1 MVRRKYMTEIEPQ
14 STRPEDISR
23 DASEKSPAARAGG
36 IWTELGPTLAFIV
49 IYNVMLRFPEQ
60 GLFSKENALYWA
72 TGVLIIATLA
82 VIGMKLIRKQRIP
95 PFLLVSSGLIGI
107 FGTLGIVFHS
117 KLLLFLKPT
126 IINLMFAG
134 AIFGGLAVGRNI
146 WKMLFNELFHLPDYA
161 WRVLAIRWGLYFIA
175 MAIWNV
181 VVWQAFGEAAWANW
195 KMGNIIIGFVF
206 AMSNAPYTLKHMQTQ
221 HDEH

>member
-1 MVRRKYMTEIEPQ
+1 MTEIEPK
-14 STRPEDISR
+14 TATNPETTGEQANVK
-23 DASEKSPAARAGG
+23 DAAARAGG
-36 IWTELGPTLAFIV
+36 IWTEIGPTLAFIV
-49 IYNVMLRFPEQ
+49 IYNAMLRFPEE
-60 GLFSKENALYWA
+60 GLLSSENALFWA
-72 TGVLIIATLA
+72 TGVLIVATA
-82 VIGMKLIRKQRIP
+82 GVIIMKVIRGQRIP
-95 PFLLVSSGLIGI
+95 PFLLISSSLIGV
-107 FGTLGIVFHS
+107 FGILGIAFHS

-175 MAIWNV
+175 MAIWNI

-195 KMGNIIIGFVF
+195 KMGNIVIGFVF
-206 AMSNAPYTLKHMQTQ
+206 ALANTPYTLKHMQTQ
-221 HDEH
+221 PDQR

>member
-1 MVRRKYMTEIEPQ
+1 MTEIEPQ

-181 VVWQAFGEAAWANW
+181 VVWQAFGETAWANW

>member
-14 STRPEDISR
+14 STRPEDTSQ
-23 DASEKSPAARAGG
+23 DASQKSPAARTGG

-49 IYNVMLRFPEQ
+49 IYNVMLRFPER

-95 PFLLVSSGLIGI
+95 PFLLVSSGLIGV

-146 WKMLFNELFHLPDYA
+146 WKMLFNELFDMSDHA
-161 WRVLAIRWGLYFIA
+161 WRVIAIRWGLFFVA
-175 MAIWNV
+175 MAIWNI
-181 VVWQAFGEAAWANW
+181 VVWQAFGEVAWANW
-195 KMGNIIIGFVF
+195 KLGNIVIGFVF
-206 AMSNAPYTLKHMQTQ
+206 ALANAPFMMKHM
-221 HDEH
+221 HHPERP

>member
-14 STRPEDISR
+14 STRPEDTSQ
-23 DASEKSPAARAGG
+23 DASQKSPAARAGG
-36 IWTELGPTLAFIV
+36 LWTELGPTLAFIV

-60 GLFSKENALYWA
+60 GLLSKENALYWA

-82 VIGMKLIRKQRIP
+82 VIGMKLFRKQRIP
-95 PFLLVSSGLIGI
+95 PFLLVSSGLIGV

-146 WKMLFNELFHLPDYA
+146 WKMLFNELFDMSDHA
-161 WRVLAIRWGLYFIA
+161 WRVIAIRWGLFFVT
-175 MAIWNV
+175 MAVWNI
-181 VVWQAFGEAAWANW
+181 VVWQAFGEVAWANW
-195 KMGNIIIGFVF
+195 KLGNIVIGFVF
-206 AMSNAPYTLKHMQTQ
+206 ALANAPFMMKHM
-221 HDEH
+221 HHPEKP